1 LSAAAKVSISTGD
14 AHQRMPLADLVL
26 VASGTATLEL
36 ALIGVSMVVVY
47 KLSAFSYFIVSKLV
61 KTKWVSLPNIIANKP
76 LVPELIQE
84 DAKGENIAKHAMAVL
99 NGDNQNLAIEFKKIH
114 QQLNLNASTES
125 ARLIGEFINE

>member
-1 LSAAAKVSISTGD
+1 MALPTLIIP
-14 AHQRMPLADLVL
+14 HLPMPHGKLIV
-26 VASGTATLEL
+26 GL
-36 ALIGVSMVVVY
+36 ALP
-47 KLSAFSYFIVSKLV
+47 LSL
-61 KTKWVSLPNIIANKP
+61 SLLP

>member
-1 LSAAAKVSISTGD
+1 MCIPRRNTHLS
-14 AHQRMPLADLVL
+14 
-26 VASGTATLEL
+26 SG
-36 ALIGVSMVVVY
+36 
-47 KLSAFSYFIVSKLV
+47 V